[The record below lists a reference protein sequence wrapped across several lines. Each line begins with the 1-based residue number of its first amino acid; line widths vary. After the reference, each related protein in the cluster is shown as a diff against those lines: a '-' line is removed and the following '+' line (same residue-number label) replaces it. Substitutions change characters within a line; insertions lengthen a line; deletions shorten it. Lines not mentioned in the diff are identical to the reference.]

1 MAPNVTV
8 SYGSSNH
15 SAVKCAQYMLAFGG
29 FYHGALDGL
38 FGPQTLAAVKE
49 FQRRNGLVVD
59 GIVGPRTWGELERMV
74 NW

>member
-1 MAPNVTV
+1 
-8 SYGSSNH
+8 
-15 SAVKCAQYMLAFGG
+15 MLAFGG